1 MDLSNIQKPFLKW
14 VGGKTQIL
22 DKIVG
27 HFPSKM
33 NDYHEIFLGGGS
45 VLLAVL
51 SLQKQ
56 GRLQI
61 QGNIY
66 AYDLNPVLINV
77 YQQIQSQPQQFYNFL
92 SEYWDTYDNCKMS
105 HRHAVPN
112 RKPKSL
118 QEAKNS
124 KESYYYW
131 VRSHFNQMDTL
142 TPERAAI
149 FVFLNKT
156 GFRGLYREGP
166 NGYNVPYGHYKKTPV
181 MISSSELEHIHQ
193 LIQGVKFVCSSFQ
206 ESLSGVSSGTTAN
219 EGIGELS
226 RSISTWSGPSKIVN
240 ASHKDDFIYLDPPYV
255 PENPR
260 SFVKYT
266 HHGFSLE
273 THKELFQ
280 IVKELHKKENK
291 LILSNSN
298 VQLVLD
304 TFKEFSKEHLQVR
317 RTINAKKPGST
328 TTEVIIYN

>member
-1 MDLSNIQKPFLKW
+1 
-14 VGGKTQIL
+14 
-22 DKIVG
+22 
-27 HFPSKM
+27 M

-131 VRSHFNQMDTL
+131 VRSHFNQMDRL
-142 TPERAAI
+142 TSERAAI

-206 ESLSGVSSGTTAN
+206 ESLSEVSSGTIADEDITL
-219 EGIGELS
+219 LS
-226 RSISTWSGPSKIVN
+226 RSIST
-240 ASHKDDFIYLDPPYV
+240 
-255 PENPR
+255 
-260 SFVKYT
+260 
-266 HHGFSLE
+266 
-273 THKELFQ
+273 
-280 IVKELHKKENK
+280 
-291 LILSNSN
+291 
-298 VQLVLD
+298 
-304 TFKEFSKEHLQVR
+304 
-317 RTINAKKPGST
+317 
-328 TTEVIIYN
+328 